1 MTAQIFTVVFG
12 LGLPVAVLSY
22 LLLGWSYKSGRLGRD
37 SDHKAQRAALKEMK
51 KAARKKDIPEA
62 NFVTRKWL
70 RFGGGFYGAAG
81 LWTLLVAELADLFSL
96 IIDWPGIGRIFA
108 GGPINFLVG
117 LIKNQ
122 IGNFVTA
129 ITWFDYWSDLAGDAG
144 IGLVFLV
151 AVGGYSIGRRAAK
164 AGPA

>member
-1 MTAQIFTVVFG
+1 MIGQIFIVVFG
-12 LGLPVAVLSY
+12 LGLPVLLLSY
-22 LLLGWSYKSGRLGRD
+22 LLLHWSYKSGRLGREPGN
-37 SDHKAQRAALKEMK
+37 KAQRAALKEMK
-51 KAARKKDIPEA
+51 KAAPRQDLPKV

-129 ITWFDYWSDLAGDAG
+129 ITWFDYWSDFAGNAD

-151 AVGGYSIGRRAAK
+151 AIGGYSIGRRAAK
-164 AGPA
+164 AGPV